1 MNLSLLLNWNLLL
14 NCSLRADKAVD
25 AFQLIVVESQRS
37 QVSQVLERVLID
49 VVGLVVSNVGEQGEW
64 GPLEGPLVRR
74 MPSAC
79 CLLFL

>member
-14 NCSLRADKAVD
+14 NCSLRADEAVD

-49 VVGLVVSNVGEQGEW
+49 VVGLVVSNVGEQPVVEAG
-64 GPLEGPLVRR
+64 
-74 MPSAC
+74 
-79 CLLFL
+79 

>member
-1 MNLSLLLNWNLLL
+1 MNWNLLL

>member
-1 MNLSLLLNWNLLL
+1 M
-14 NCSLRADKAVD
+14 RADKAVD